1 MEVATLTGSSIK
13 SKRAKGFHTP
23 RVFHKVMMVLEGHH
37 FRLPV
42 LRFVIDLFDKSV
54 MRRIV
59 YEEDE
64 EEQDESDEDDSQR
77 EESTILP

>member
-1 MEVATLTGSSIK
+1 MSLSGSSIK
-13 SKRAKGFHTP
+13 SRKAKGFHSP
-23 RVFHKVMMVLEGHH
+23 RVFHKVMKVLEGHH

-59 YEEDE
+59 YEEDGE
-64 EEQDESDEDDSQR
+64 EEQDGDDVDDDSQR